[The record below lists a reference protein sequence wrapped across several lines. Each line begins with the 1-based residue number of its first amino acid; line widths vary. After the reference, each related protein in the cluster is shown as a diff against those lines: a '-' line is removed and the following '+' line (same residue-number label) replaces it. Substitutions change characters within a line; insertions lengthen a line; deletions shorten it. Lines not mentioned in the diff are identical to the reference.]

1 VYINIYLSS
10 VNTNHNE
17 VNYIPYYL
25 KYIQLIKF
33 NWTKPTTVW
42 VYIDCSKPS

>member
-17 VNYIPYYL
+17 VNIPYYL

-33 NWTKPTTVW
+33 NWTKANNHCLS
-42 VYIDCSKPS
+42 VYWL